1 MRIAV
6 IIKEGFLSLVVSEN
20 QIFLLLLFTACK
32 RINYTFEDIYIL
44 QLTTY
49 LNFQILYYK

>member
-32 RINYTFEDIYIL
+32 RINYTFEDIYIN
-44 QLTTY
+44 Y
-49 LNFQILYYK
+49 VFKFSNIIL